1 MRVDA
6 RLGKVLIAHGPC
18 GLLDLE
24 ERSPFDALVIAIV
37 NQQLSTSA
45 ARTITGR
52 LCQLFPDGRLPAP
65 EGWRHVSVEQI
76 RAVGLSRPKATYIK
90 ELADRVAS
98 GDMPLAGLADLP
110 DEDVIALLTRARGI
124 GRWSAEM
131 VLMFTLRRPDV
142 LPLDDLGIRRAVQRV
157 YRLRKPPTPD
167 RVRRI
172 AAPWRPYRTV
182 ACWYLWASLSATPVQ
197 SAPVVKTR
205 RRRPTPVIIA

>member
-1 MRVDA
+1 MRADA
-6 RLGKVLIAHGPC
+6 RLREILIAHGPC

-45 ARTITGR
+45 ARTIAGR
-52 LCQLFPDGRLPAP
+52 LCQLFPGGRLPAP
-65 EGWRHVSVEQI
+65 EGWRQVSVEQI

-90 ELADRVAS
+90 ELADRIAS
-98 GDMPLAGLADLP
+98 GDIPLAGLADLP

-142 LPLDDLGIRRAVQRV
+142 LPLDDLGILRAVQRL

-197 SAPVVKTR
+197 SPPAAKAG
-205 RRRPTPVIIA
+205 RRRPKPAIIA

>member
-6 RLGKVLIAHGPC
+6 RLREVLIAHGPC

-24 ERSPFDALVIAIV
+24 KRSPFDALVIAIV

-45 ARTITGR
+45 ARTIAGR

-65 EGWRHVSVEQI
+65 EGWRQVSVEQI

-90 ELADRVAS
+90 ELADRIAS
-98 GDMPLAGLADLP
+98 GDIPLAGLADLP

-142 LPLDDLGIRRAVQRV
+142 LPLDDLGILRAVQRV

-197 SAPVVKTR
+197 SAPAVKTR
-205 RRRPTPVIIA
+205 RGRPKPAIIA